1 MAHLTR
7 GELARQSEVNLE
19 TLRYYEQRGLI
30 PKPPRSHSNYRLY
43 PEAAVPRVRFI
54 KRAQG
59 LGFTLKEIHE
69 LLVLRTQKTA
79 DCADVLAVAQTK
91 IEDIDAKIRELQGM
105 REALA
110 RVASTCQG
118 RGPLS
123 ECPILDAL
131 DPEEEA

>member
-19 TLRYYEQRGLI
+19 TLRYYEQRGLL

-43 PEAAVPRVRFI
+43 PEASVRRVRFI

-59 LGFTLKEIHE
+59 LGFTLKEIPE
-69 LLVLRTQKTA
+69 LLVLRTQTTA
-79 DCADVLAVAQTK
+79 DCADVLAVTQTK
-91 IEDIDAKIRELQGM
+91 IEDIDAKVRELQGM
-105 REALA
+105 RDALV
-110 RVASTCQG
+110 RVVSTCQG

-131 DPEEEA
+131 DPEDEL

>member
-7 GELARQSEVNLE
+7 GELARQSGINIE
-19 TLRYYEQRGLI
+19 TVRYYEQRGLL

-79 DCADVLAVAQTK
+79 DCADVLAVTQTK
-91 IEDIDAKIRELQGM
+91 IEDIDAKVRELQGM
-105 REALA
+105 RNALA

-131 DPEEEA
+131 DPEEEL

>member
-7 GELARQSEVNLE
+7 GELARQSGINIE
-19 TLRYYEQRGLI
+19 TVRYYEQRGLL

>member
-7 GELARQSEVNLE
+7 GELARQSEVSLE

-43 PEAAVPRVRFI
+43 PEEAVRRVRFI
-54 KRAQG
+54 KPAQG

-69 LLVLRTQKTA
+69 LLVLRAEKSA
-79 DCADVLAVAQTK
+79 DCADVLAVAQAK
-91 IEDIDAKIRELQGM
+91 IDDIDAKIHELQAM
-105 REALA
+105 REALT
-110 RVASTCQG
+110 RVASTCKG
-118 RGPLS
+118 RGSLT

-131 DPEEEA
+131 DPEEEP